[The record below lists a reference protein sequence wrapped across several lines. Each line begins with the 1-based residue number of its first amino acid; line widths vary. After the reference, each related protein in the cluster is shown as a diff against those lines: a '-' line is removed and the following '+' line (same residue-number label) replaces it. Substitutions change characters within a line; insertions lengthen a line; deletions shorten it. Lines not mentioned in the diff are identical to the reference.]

1 MFAWPTQK
9 QGPPN
14 LMFCGGTNNRIEY
27 PYDLAGFILGRVLVF
42 LAFTWVDLVLRGNAP

>member
-1 MFAWPTQK
+1 MANTETGAAEFDVLW
-9 QGPPN
+9 
-14 LMFCGGTNNRIEY
+14 GTNNRIEY